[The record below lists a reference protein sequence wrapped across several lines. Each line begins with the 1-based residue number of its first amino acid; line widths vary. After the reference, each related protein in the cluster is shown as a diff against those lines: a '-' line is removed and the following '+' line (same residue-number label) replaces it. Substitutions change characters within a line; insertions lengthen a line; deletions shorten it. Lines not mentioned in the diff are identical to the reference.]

1 MVKNKNQLFKMVKKE
16 GTSYEVDV
24 DNFNYRLD
32 SIRLYEIIRG
42 YLKDCIDIIYRSD
55 D

>member
-16 GTSYEVDV
+16 GASYEVDV

-42 YLKDCIDIIYRSD
+42 YIKDCIDIIYRSD